1 MKKDLI
7 KKLLAFVLCATS
19 AIGMVACGGNTP
31 NDSGSSSSSGDNP
44 VVSNNPL
51 DNGVVFGMRKADPAY
66 ANAQNNGGLLKK
78 LSSVPEYKDNGE
90 TMFISYMWGPSGTGD
105 ILDQA
110 IKIVDECNITVLH
123 PIGEND
129 YVKTLP
135 LQDKYGLY
143 SILDLNGEDPAK
155 YDSLK
160 PENISNRV
168 LGFNWMDEPYYE
180 HIGGRLL
187 DATAVHNQNYADRIF
202 YSNLNPCW
210 GGNENSTAN
219 GDMYGG
225 LDYNGYVAHYADTV
239 MSQLDSH
246 KFISVDV
253 YPLIQSG
260 LTMRDDWLYT
270 YENLAVYANAYDAV
284 FHFYLCSTIHNGYRE
299 LNEKN
304 LRYMV
309 NVAMTY
315 GGSAMSYFQ
324 WTSDYK
330 NSNWGTALTSNGG
343 LTIHD
348 SYYHAQK
355 INAECLSWDHIFMNF
370 KWQETMC
377 LYGDKVSSHTNQ
389 YNRLQFKVDEID
401 IIENISASLDT
412 IVGRF
417 TGANDEVGVMITN
430 FADPDVITSNDE
442 VSVKFK
448 EANKAIV
455 YVDGVKTVCDL
466 NNGVLNIDIAPGSA
480 AFVIPLEVV

>member
-1 MKKDLI
+1 
-7 KKLLAFVLCATS
+7 
-19 AIGMVACGGNTP
+19 
-31 NDSGSSSSSGDNP
+31 
-44 VVSNNPL
+44 
-51 DNGVVFGMRKADPAY
+51 
-66 ANAQNNGGLLKK
+66 
-78 LSSVPEYKDNGE
+78 
-90 TMFISYMWGPSGTGD
+90 
-105 ILDQA
+105 
-110 IKIVDECNITVLH
+110 
-123 PIGEND
+123 
-129 YVKTLP
+129 
-135 LQDKYGLY
+135 
-143 SILDLNGEDPAK
+143 
-155 YDSLK
+155 
-160 PENISNRV
+160 
-168 LGFNWMDEPYYE
+168 MDEPYYE

-187 DATAVHNQNYADRIF
+187 DATVLHNKNYADRIY

-210 GGNENSTAN
+210 DGNENSTDN
-219 GDMYGG
+219 GNMYGG
-225 LDYNGYVAHYADTV
+225 LDYNGYVAHYADTI
-239 MSQLDSH
+239 MSQLE
-246 KFISVDV
+246 KYRFISVDV
-253 YPLIQSG
+253 YPLIQNG

-324 WTSDYK
+324 WASEYK

-377 LYGDKVSSHTNQ
+377 LYGEKVSSHTNQ
-389 YNRLQFKVDEID
+389 YNRLQFSSEGID
-401 IIENISASLDT
+401 IIENISTSLDT

-417 TGANDEVGVMITN
+417 TGVNNEIGVMITN
-430 FADPDVITSNDE
+430 FSDPDVIPANDE

-455 YVDGVKTVCDL
+455 YVDGVRNVVDL
-466 NNGVLNIDIAPGSA
+466 NNGILDISIAPGSA
-480 AFVIPLEVV
+480 AFVIPLEMA